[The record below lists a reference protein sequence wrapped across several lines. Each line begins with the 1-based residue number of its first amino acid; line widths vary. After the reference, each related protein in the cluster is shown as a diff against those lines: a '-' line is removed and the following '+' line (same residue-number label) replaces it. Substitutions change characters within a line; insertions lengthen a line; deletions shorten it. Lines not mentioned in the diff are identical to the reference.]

1 MVRMHLNMY
10 KGGVSRRLAVIA
22 LLAWALCCALGPM
35 RAFAVDGVVDT
46 VNVNHLLGGTAT
58 ASAYEDTND

>member
-10 KGGVSRRLAVIA
+10 KGGVSRRLAAIA

-58 ASAYEDTND
+58 ASAY